1 MQTQASKCSDAASES
16 ARVLLRAVKSLSYHR
31 PCAKRNAQLKTIEAM
46 LWDGANPASFVAG
59 CDFNTNAIIAAAS
72 GGDEECLELLLSAPC
87 ANPDAID
94 SRGQTALMMAIYG
107 ASLRCVSILAKTSD
121 VNIQNADGD
130 NALMQ
135 AVKCGAMAG
144 VKILAPLTNLNATNA
159 DGQNVHHLAKLRSTL
174 RPEGQAILL
183 LLASLAE
190 SETLE
195 QACGNAHA
203 ANKSRRL

>member
-1 MQTQASKCSDAASES
+1 MQTQARKCSDAASES
-16 ARVLLRAVKSLSYHR
+16 ARALLRAVNSLSYHR
-31 PCAKRNAQLKTIEAM
+31 PCAKRNAQLKAIEEM
-46 LWDGANPASFVAG
+46 LWDGANPASLVAG

-94 SRGQTALMMAIYG
+94 SRGQTALMMAIY

-121 VNIQNADGD
+121 VNIKNADGD

-135 AVKCGAMAG
+135 AVKCGSMAC

-159 DGQNVHHLAKLRSTL
+159 DAQNVHHLAKLRSTL
-174 RPEGQAILL
+174 RPQGQAILL